1 MQRMWRNYDTGW
13 GELLC
18 FVLAWVIAFGAVWL
32 DHARQERPAGRDRI
46 ADSGVRTPANA
57 NF

>member
-1 MQRMWRNYDTGW
+1 MLRNYDTGW

-32 DHARQERPAGRDRI
+32 DHARQRQSPGQNRV
-46 ADSGVRTPANA
+46 ADSGSRTPVNA
-57 NF
+57 NFD